1 MSKGIAK
8 SPEMIAKEAEI
19 KTLVAKLKKARTILK
34 SLKTRLS
41 NSQQEFVNFQTRM
54 QTEIMSRMEK
64 VQTMINEIVMY
75 AEKLKKASFLS
86 KADKIGLKDIVEML
100 GGKSMFGEGFE
111 EYQEQKRK
119 AENGEFDFDEDAK
132 AKARDMFKEFNVE
145 PPKEEQRKIRQV
157 FISLSSKFHP
167 DKAQNDKDRADFHI
181 LMQEINTAYQNHDI
195 EKLLEIE
202 RMYVHS
208 EVIDLTGKAVTVD
221 VLTEE
226 IKRLQRELEFLE
238 GQVERTSGEIKNFRK
253 SDLGQALTAK
263 NKLEKEGAGIDADI
277 ANIEEMAKQMSVLH
291 EALKDSWDKQHMSPK
306 FYEALMEGQ
315 RRSPFDDFED
325 DDGDFDFGEIFGGDY
340 DDDDD
345 DPLGLGAS
353 ISKLFG
359 TDDEEDLEPIKNPRF
374 GDGEKVKVV
383 SDTRPDYHSAT
394 SLKGFYGR
402 VIGSYMDAGDECYEV
417 EFHHDSLAKLSPEY
431 VSEAMDVGQTFDEFV
446 FGRNDLKKDKF
457 TYDEEKTEELR
468 YRMTLQHKYE
478 EEKPEIQKV
487 ILDALTQ
494 DYQLEET
501 ENWLEYFEN
510 KLNLPVHAKSRGL
523 LEGMR
528 KGTKV
533 QIIKP
538 LSDHPDVGL
547 IVLCLME
554 KEQHEMPHPLMDLMI
569 AKKKD
574 KKMEIILDAYS
585 IWAREEAGY

>member
-1 MSKGIAK
+1 MSKDIAK

-19 KTLVAKLKKARTILK
+19 KTLVTKIKKTRTTLK

-41 NSQQEFVNFQTRM
+41 NSQQDFVAFQTRM
-54 QTEIMSRMEK
+54 QTEMMSRMEK
-64 VQTMINEIVMY
+64 MQTMINEIIMY
-75 AEKLKKASFLS
+75 AEKLRKASFLS
-86 KADKIGLKDIVEML
+86 KADKIGLKDIVDML
-100 GGKSMFGEGFE
+100 GGQSVFGDGFE

-119 AENGEFDFDEDAK
+119 AENGEFDFDENAR

-167 DKAQNDKDRADFHI
+167 DKARNDKDRADFHI
-181 LMQEINTAYQNHDI
+181 LMQEINTAYQSHDI
-195 EKLLEIE
+195 DKLLEIE

-208 EVIDLTGKAVTVD
+208 EAIDLTGKAVTVD

-226 IKRLQRELEFLE
+226 INRLQRELEFLE

-253 SDLGQALTAK
+253 SDLGKALTTK
-263 NKLEKEGAGIDADI
+263 NKLEKEGAGFD
-277 ANIEEMAKQMSVLH
+277 EEIVQLDEMGKQMGVLH

-315 RRSPFDDFED
+315 SGNPFDDFED
-325 DDGDFDFGEIFGGDY
+325 DDGDFDFGDIFGGDFE
-340 DDDDD
+340 DE
-345 DPLGLGAS
+345 DPLDLGANF
-353 ISKLFG
+353 SKLFG
-359 TDDEEDLEPIKNPRF
+359 TNDEEDLDPIKNPRF
-374 GDGEKVKVV
+374 RDGQKVKVV

-402 VIGSYMDAGDECYEV
+402 VIGSYMDDGDECYEV

-457 TYDEEKTEELR
+457 TYDEEKTEESR
-468 YRMTLQHKYE
+468 YRMTLQHTYE
-478 EEKPEIQKV
+478 DEKPEIQKV

-533 QIIKP
+533 QIIK
-538 LSDHPDVGL
+538 LLTDHPDVGL

-554 KEQHEMPHPLMDLMI
+554 KEQLEMPHPLMDLTI
-569 AKKKD
+569 AKKAD
-574 KKMEIILDAYS
+574 KKMEVILDAYS